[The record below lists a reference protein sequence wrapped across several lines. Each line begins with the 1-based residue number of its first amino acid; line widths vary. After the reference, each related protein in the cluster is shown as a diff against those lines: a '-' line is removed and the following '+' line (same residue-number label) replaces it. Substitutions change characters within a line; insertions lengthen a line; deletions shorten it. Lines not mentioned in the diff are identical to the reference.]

1 MTTWFKRLLKR
12 TTAARTLELR
22 MTVSVDFDTVD
33 FEPFDSIRGTATPYP
48 TEEQLRAFLMS
59 KGTNIVLSEGQ
70 TLSMAR
76 RTIPGRY
83 IMKPPNRTWLHSI
96 IYELTGVKFAKVI
109 GTPEIIVANVNTRVD
124 GKLFHHEM
132 ARVKF
137 TFVLNVQRLGEQFN
151 RPHTNVDD
159 IESIL
164 RENMEVRAEK
174 SISQQV
180 YFHYWT
186 RFKLKNAN
194 VHKYA
199 QAYLSRVTFQSV
211 ELGHF

>member
-22 MTVSVDFDTVD
+22 MTVSVD

-70 TLSMAR
+70 TLSMAN
-76 RTIPGRY
+76 RTIPGRD

-96 IYELTGVKFAKVI
+96 IYELTGVEFAKVI

-124 GKLFHHEM
+124 DEHHEM

-151 RPHTNVDD
+151 LPHTNVDD

-180 YFHYWT
+180 YFHYWA

-199 QAYLSRVTFQSV
+199 QAFLSRVTLPSTV